1 MNNNSN
7 RHSVLLEQISYW
19 AKKVGRASARPV
31 LLLWF
36 VMTSS
41 NTPKSE
47 KIMLAS
53 AIAYVVLPIDLIS
66 AKRIPI
72 IGWLDEV
79 VSLTVAYQK
88 VCKYITPDMEIRA
101 DAILDHWFMEYTP
114 DIELTD
120 LGHEQAKQLGQ
131 YIKNSDLHIDEI
143 LASPLM
149 RAKDTAKHISE
160 VTGIPMR
167 IEQRLIEQNFGKY
180 ESTARNGEEFGVR
193 LAFFI
198 H

>member
-7 RHSVLLEQISYW
+7 RHSILLEQISYW

-88 VCKYITPDMEIRA
+88 VCKYITPDMERSA
-101 DAILDHWFMEYTP
+101 DAILDRWFMEYTP
-114 DIELTD
+114 
-120 LGHEQAKQLGQ
+120 
-131 YIKNSDLHIDEI
+131 YI
-143 LASPLM
+143 
-149 RAKDTAKHISE
+149 E
-160 VTGIPMR
+160 VTD
-167 IEQRLIEQNFGKY
+167 
-180 ESTARNGEEFGVR
+180 
-193 LAFFI
+193 
-198 H
+198 